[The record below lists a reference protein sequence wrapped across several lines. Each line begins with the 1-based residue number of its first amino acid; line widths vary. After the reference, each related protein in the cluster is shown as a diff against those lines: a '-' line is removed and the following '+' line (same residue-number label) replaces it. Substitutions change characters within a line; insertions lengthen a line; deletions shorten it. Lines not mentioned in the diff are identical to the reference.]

1 MATIRTDDGVDLYY
15 ESTGDGP
22 PILFLH
28 EFAGDHRSW
37 ATQVAHFSARYRCI
51 VYAARG
57 YPPSSVPDDETAYSQ
72 QRAVLDALAVL
83 DATHTPAAHIIGLS
97 MGGFCALHLA
107 DQHPDRVLSLVA
119 ASVGYGASPS
129 RAKAFREDTARTA
142 ETFLSAGST
151 AAADLI
157 AHGPGRITFL
167 THDPTGWT
175 TFRDGL
181 ATHSATGSALTMLGV
196 QMTRP
201 SLYDLTDRWSTLPT
215 PTLLIAGDE
224 DDGCLEPSLMLK
236 RSIPAA
242 GFVVFPQTG
251 HTLNLERLNK
261 FNQTVDEF
269 LTAVTQ
275 RRWLQRDARSIG
287 ARVVR

>member
-1 MATIRTDDGVDLYY
+1 
-15 ESTGDGP
+15 
-22 PILFLH
+22 
-28 EFAGDHRSW
+28 
-37 ATQVAHFSARYRCI
+37 
-51 VYAARG
+51 
-57 YPPSSVPDDETAYSQ
+57 
-72 QRAVLDALAVL
+72 
-83 DATHTPAAHIIGLS
+83 
-97 MGGFCALHLA
+97 
-107 DQHPDRVLSLVA
+107 
-119 ASVGYGASPS
+119 
-129 RAKAFREDTARTA
+129 
-142 ETFLSAGST
+142 
-151 AAADLI
+151 
-157 AHGPGRITFL
+157 
-167 THDPTGWT
+167 
-175 TFRDGL
+175 
-181 ATHSATGSALTMLGV
+181 MLGV

-251 HTLNLERLNK
+251 HTLNLERRNM